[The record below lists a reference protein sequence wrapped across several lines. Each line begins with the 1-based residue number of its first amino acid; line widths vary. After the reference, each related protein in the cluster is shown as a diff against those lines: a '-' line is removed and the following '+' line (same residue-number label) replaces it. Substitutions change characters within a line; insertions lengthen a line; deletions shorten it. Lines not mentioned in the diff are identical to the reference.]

1 MGGGAVIRVLLG
13 HRGALLRGAL
23 ATVFATES
31 DLDVVAVLEHADE
44 VLLATV
50 RQQPDVLVL
59 DAQLPG
65 DLRVETMTRRAPST
79 GVLVLSDRDQSA
91 AISRRLIRQ
100 VPRVG
105 LIATD
110 TSPGELVTAIR
121 RIASGLTVVDHGM
134 ALAALRADDN
144 PLTDREC
151 QVLRLVTTGATAQEV
166 ARKLCLSS
174 GTVRNYLS
182 RILTKTQARTRIE
195 AVRKAERAGWI

>member
-1 MGGGAVIRVLLG
+1 M
-13 HRGALLRGAL
+13 
-23 ATVFATES
+23 FETET

-44 VLLATV
+44 VLLQTA

-65 DLRVETMTRRAPST
+65 DLRVETVTRRAPLT
-79 GVLVLSDRDQSA
+79 GVLVLSDRDLSA
-91 AISRRLIRQ
+91 AIILGLIRQ
-100 VPRVG
+100 TPRVG
-105 LIATD
+105 LVATD

-121 RIASGLTVVDHGM
+121 RLASGQTVLDQGLVLT
-134 ALAALRADDN
+134 ALRAGDN

>member
-1 MGGGAVIRVLLG
+1 MIRVLLG

-23 ATVFATES
+23 ATVFATET

-44 VLLATV
+44 VLLATA

-65 DLRVETMTRRAPST
+65 DLRVETVMRRAPLT
-79 GVLVLSDRDQSA
+79 AVLMLSDRDLPA
-91 AISRRLIRQ
+91 ASILGLIRQ
-100 VPRVG
+100 TPRVG

-121 RIASGLTVVDHGM
+121 GIASGQTVLDQELV
-134 ALAALRADDN
+134 LAALRADDN
-144 PLTDREC
+144 PLTDRER